1 MKKITDKIL
10 DKKYFIFD
18 IDGTLVDSMGMWNL
32 VDQATIFNQTGQ
44 TIPVEDIKMI
54 RDSVLYDPNN
64 IGGDIY
70 DIFYQEIV
78 KLFGMNITSEQY
90 GMLRRELADYISI
103 NELDF
108 KPGAADFLQKLKELG
123 KKIGI
128 TTTTTR
134 RQFEIYS
141 KHNAKM
147 VNQAP
152 MGELASAIITC
163 EDVEKKKPD
172 PEAYLKTVEKLGA
185 KKKDCIVFE
194 DSLSGAIAAK
204 SAGLDVVS
212 VYDESAKFEQDR
224 LEMVVDY
231 KIESFDELIKILGL
245 EYNKQKQ

>member
-1 MKKITDKIL
+1 MKNITEKLL

-32 VDQATIFNQTGQ
+32 VDQTTIFNQTGLL
-44 TIPVEDIKMI
+44 IPFEDIKML
-54 RDSVLYDPNN
+54 RDSVLYSENN
-64 IGGDIY
+64 IDGNIY
-70 DIFYQEIV
+70 DLFYQEVINT
-78 KLFGMNITSEQY
+78 FGLNLTYEQY
-90 GMLRRELADYISI
+90 GMLRRELADQISI

-108 KPGAADFLQKLKELG
+108 KPGAGEFLQILNDLG

-134 RQFEIYS
+134 RQFNIYS
-141 KHNAKM
+141 EKNNKM
-147 VNQAP
+147 VKQAP
-152 MGELASAIITC
+152 MGKLASAIITC
-163 EDVEKKKPD
+163 EDVERKKPD

-204 SAGLDVVS
+204 SAGLDVVA

-224 LEMVVDY
+224 LDMVADY
-231 KIESFDELIKILGL
+231 KIESFDELIKALGL
-245 EYNKQKQ
+245 EYHKQK

>member
-32 VDQATIFNQTGQ
+32 VDQATIYNQTGQ
-44 TIPVEDIKMI
+44 TVSVDDIKMI

-70 DIFYQEIV
+70 NLFYQEIV
-78 KLFGMNITSEQY
+78 NLFGMNLTAEQY

-108 KPGAADFLQKLKELG
+108 KPGAASFLQTLKELG

-141 KHNAKM
+141 KHNEKM
-147 VNQAP
+147 VKQVP

-194 DSLSGAIAAK
+194 DSLSGSIAAK
-204 SAGLDVVS
+204 SAGLDVVA

-245 EYNKQKQ
+245 ENAKQK